1 MSDLRK
7 VWGTALNICKRII
20 LSNETHKSTLASEF
34 WTMVCALNK
43 LTNL

>member
-7 VWGTALNICKRII
+7 VWGIALNICKRII
-20 LSNETHKSTLASEF
+20 LSNETHKSSLASDF
-34 WTMVCALNK
+34 WTMVCVLDK